1 MTRDDLP
8 PPDPADPKIP
18 VTPAGPVVPDGPLI
32 PDGPAVPDGPA
43 GCSVTAWLLQ
53 GTLLRK
59 ALLFYLAGLLA
70 FGAYNYFKH
79 PSLEKL
85 VVGSDMEGYYQYLPW
100 FFFMTGRIS
109 NSFHGPNLMEKA
121 PPCRFLPVERLSCKP
136 LSSWWPTAS
145 RWLPMRRLMVTAG
158 FTFSRFFW
166 RVSFMPPWGWCSWAE
181 DCGAG
186 SMTKPR

>member
-79 PSLEKL
+79 
-85 VVGSDMEGYYQYLPW
+85 
-100 FFFMTGRIS
+100 
-109 NSFHGPNLMEKA
+109 
-121 PPCRFLPVERLSCKP
+121 
-136 LSSWWPTAS
+136 
-145 RWLPMRRLMVTAG
+145 
-158 FTFSRFFW
+158 
-166 RVSFMPPWGWCSWAE
+166 
-181 DCGAG
+181 
-186 SMTKPR
+186 